1 MTGFEPGSSSIGS
14 ELCHNAVIYLYFI
27 ETYLNRIIT
36 LYALGRFVYN
46 RISTFLMFTRSKKI
60 YHDRH
65 SKLQD
70 LKMTFFS
77 VSKKP
82 KGQFFIVLSCFMFCG
97 RYSFK
102 QQSQSTRESCSKH
115 FYFAIWD
122 FCNLTKNVFCIL
134 PILLC
139 IPDFNGTNLTNFY
152 TKRSPNFCNFSG

>member
-82 KGQFFIVLSCFMFCG
+82 KGQFFIVLSCFVAV
-97 RYSFK
+97 
-102 QQSQSTRESCSKH
+102 TVSKSKVK
-115 FYFAIWD
+115 APE
-122 FCNLTKNVFCIL
+122 NLVLNIFIL
-134 PILLC
+134 QFGISA
-139 IPDFNGTNLTNFY
+139 T
-152 TKRSPNFCNFSG
+152 